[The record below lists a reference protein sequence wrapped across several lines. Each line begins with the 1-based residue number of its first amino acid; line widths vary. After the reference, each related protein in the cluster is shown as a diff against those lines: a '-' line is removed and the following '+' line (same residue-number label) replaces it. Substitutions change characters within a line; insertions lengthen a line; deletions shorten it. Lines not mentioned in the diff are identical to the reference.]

1 MFVATLPK
9 LSGTVI
15 VVPNLP
21 KWYGCRIDLTEVVR
35 YRGWCTELAEQ
46 SSTGITGGMSFR
58 TYRTEHTLF
67 CMLFKRYPL
76 DYQLTKKVKI
86 KKRTVSL
93 NLNEYQSFA
102 FIGLILMRV
111 RFQAS
116 LYFGEVEKTKLD
128 FVCANWKT
136 CLFCEIGRGDVSRA
150 ICLLARLI
158 LQQFK

>member
-1 MFVATLPK
+1 MDVVSILPK
-9 LSGTVI
+9 LSGTGVD
-15 VVPNLP
+15 VPNLP
-21 KWYGCRIDLTEVVR
+21 NSPVPVLPAVCLG
-35 YRGWCTELAEQ
+35 
-46 SSTGITGGMSFR
+46 

-128 FVCANWKT
+128 FVCAN
-136 CLFCEIGRGDVSRA
+136 
-150 ICLLARLI
+150 
-158 LQQFK
+158 